1 MLLAD
6 SAVQII
12 LSINMQPNSVN
23 SDPKKKKEE
32 NSEFAVPA
40 CELMKHSWWSI
51 LHGV

>member
-23 SDPKKKKEE
+23 SDQKKKKE

-40 CELMKHSWWSI
+40 CELMKQSWWSI

>member
-23 SDPKKKKEE
+23 SDQKKKE

-40 CELMKHSWWSI
+40 CELMKQSWWSI